1 MSRLAPKDTFKGLLF
16 QSWMKQR
23 MLVALA
29 VHGPMRIQDAVDLS
43 LATYPS
49 SEQFDSFE
57 ATGLINRFGSE
68 RSRMI
73 ALNPAFP
80 AIEELRIL
88 LRALTDHAIPP
99 PRLPYSESHPT
110 NKPVEHDHL
119 DLFGYKFQTIAVL
132 AVAYDGRMTVADLRQ
147 VLRKRGATTINIEGA
162 LAAVAKRQVL
172 EVVGGSMLIH
182 SQFRAKHELTSF
194 IQSFTKILPD
204 YRMTIPRDFAKEE
217 PLPTVRYDWKEG
229 PVGRRVAA
237 GVQAS
242 TDRVPLLFG
251 TVIRFRVLVAL
262 AMNGAMSPTDLI
274 QNTKVSRHTL
284 FTFKEE
290 GLLVSAKVIE
300 NRQRSLYAIN
310 PGLPAYDELVQL
322 ARVLGTQWVPAG
334 KQLAS
339 TIVPGMFTPKK
350 WTPGLKRYF
359 GSATR
364 TETLLG
370 LSALG
375 QANVSSLCG
384 SVKTHDRHEIERS
397 LLMFRNYE
405 IVKYVDEKEKRK
417 RFELNPDWFAAME
430 LAALLVTLRKLDTR
444 HHFRELSRSISDE
457 ELLSG

>member
-1 MSRLAPKDTFKGLLF
+1 
-16 QSWMKQR
+16 

-49 SEQFDSFE
+49 NEQFDSFE

-88 LRALTDHAIPP
+88 LRALTDQPIPS
-99 PRLPYSESHPT
+99 PRLPYSESHPS

-119 DLFGYKFQTIAVL
+119 DLFGHKFQTIAIL
-132 AVAYDGRMTVADLRQ
+132 AVAHDGRMSLPDLRR
-147 VLRKRGATTINIEGA
+147 VLRKQGGTTQNIEGA
-162 LAAVAKRQVL
+162 LAGVAKRQLL
-172 EVVGGSMLIH
+172 EVVGDSIRLH
-182 SQFRAKHELTSF
+182 SQFQAKHALTTF
-194 IQSFTKILPD
+194 VKSFTAILPD
-204 YRMTIPRDFAKEE
+204 YRMTIPRVFAKEK
-217 PLPTVRYDWKEG
+217 PVPDKRYDWKEG

-242 TDRVPLLFG
+242 IDRVPLLFG

-262 AMNGAMSPTDLI
+262 ATNGPMSPNDLI
-274 QNTKVSRHTL
+274 RTTKVSRHTL

-300 NRQRSLYAIN
+300 KRQRSLYAIN
-310 PGLPAYDELVQL
+310 PGIPAYDELVKL

-334 KQLAS
+334 KPPAS
-339 TIVPGMFTPKK
+339 EIVPGIFEPTT

-417 RFELNPDWFAAME
+417 RFELNPAWFAAME
-430 LAALLVTLRKLDTR
+430 LAALLVALRKLDTR
-444 HHFRELSRSISDE
+444 HHFRELSRSISDD
-457 ELLSG
+457 ELLRS